1 MGLKN
6 LTELLILAE
15 TILCLA
21 TLIVMAVRRALLQYR
36 FVSAFLATRFLS
48 SIFLSLLLTPH
59 LLSLSR
65 GTTYNCYFY
74 LYWGSYAVEAIL
86 GLGIIIS
93 IYRLSMAPLKGL
105 QSLGMIMFRW
115 AASISVI
122 IAITIAVGPH
132 VTSKSFIMRAVAQL
146 QQTQSVLTLCM
157 LVFVCIA
164 IHPMGLSFRSRI
176 FGISLGLGVLA
187 TSDLI
192 QAAWLPHSSSM
203 VSALSIISSLSVCST
218 FAIWIGYFAFP
229 EPERRMIML
238 PTTSPFFRWN
248 QISEVLGDEPGFVAV
263 GEVTLDMFA
272 PAEVEIMRRASA
284 KMTPSLAENSSVA

>member
-1 MGLKN
+1 
-6 LTELLILAE
+6 
-15 TILCLA
+15 
-21 TLIVMAVRRALLQYR
+21 
-36 FVSAFLATRFLS
+36 
-48 SIFLSLLLTPH
+48 
-59 LLSLSR
+59 
-65 GTTYNCYFY
+65 
-74 LYWGSYAVEAIL
+74 
-86 GLGIIIS
+86 
-93 IYRLSMAPLKGL
+93 
-105 QSLGMIMFRW
+105 MFRW